1 MTDVHSPAVR
11 SKNLRAI
18 RSKNT
23 RPEIIIRQLLHA
35 SGFRYRLNVSSLPGK
50 PDIVFPKYKAVI
62 QVNGCFWHG
71 HNCKFFKLPATRP
84 SFWHDK
90 ININRANDKKSL
102 HALENLGWRVAT
114 VWECAVRGKQKTDLD
129 QLRVTLSEWLRSP
142 ISSCDDKVC
151 VLIQPENT

>member
-11 SKNLRAI
+11 SKNMRAI

-23 RPEIIIRQLLHA
+23 RPEIVVRQLLHA
-35 SGFRYRLNVSSLPGK
+35 SGFRYRLNLSNLPGK

-71 HNCKFFKLPATRP
+71 HTCKFFKLPATRP
-84 SFWHDK
+84 SFWQDK
-90 ININRANDKKSL
+90 INKNRANDNKSSQSL
-102 HALENLGWRVAT
+102 NNLSWRVAT

-129 QLRVTLSEWLRSP
+129 QLRVILIEWLQSP
-142 ISSCDDKVC
+142 KITGDDRLSVP
-151 VLIQPENT
+151 VQPANS